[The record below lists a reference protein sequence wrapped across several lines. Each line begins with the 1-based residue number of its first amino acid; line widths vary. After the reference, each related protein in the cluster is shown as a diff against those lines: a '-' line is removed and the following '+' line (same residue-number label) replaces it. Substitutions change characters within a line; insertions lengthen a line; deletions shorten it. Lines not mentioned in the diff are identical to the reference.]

1 MNNKSTK
8 IILMGGT
15 FIAFSVLS
23 FWGIKLIDNSQIEPE
38 TVISD
43 DSLSQDA
50 DTTDYSAALDEPVNS
65 DTPELTQVTIVE
77 QEPKPMILCTSSP
90 KLNGDTYNFVVVAK
104 NVPLDVNPH
113 FELLNNKGEIIQSS
127 RNGVFSDIP
136 CSKNGKYTIKLADSN
151 GKRITSRILTGFKA
165 PKQESEVNSVTS
177 EVNSV
182 TSAASTVTSAASTV
196 NAPAPEKPQKMLIT
210 KGDFQKKLLDQND
223 MDLVVARK
231 KTDKKTLLAYGF
243 RLSVVGAN
251 SDEKKTPTDLEGV
264 REKIQRNIWKSAE
277 VSNISYDEKT
287 GQVTGVT
294 IKAIY

>member
-8 IILMGGT
+8 IFLMGGT

-23 FWGIKLIDNSQIEPE
+23 FWGIKLIEKSPIEPDV
-38 TVISD
+38 VIPD
-43 DSLSQDA
+43 DPISQYV
-50 DTTDYSAALDEPVNS
+50 DTTDYSGIIDEPVNS
-65 DTPELTQVTIVE
+65 DTPEPRQVTIVE
-77 QEPKPMILCTSSP
+77 QDPKPIILYTSSP
-90 KLNGDTYNFVVVAK
+90 KLNGDTYNFAVAAK
-104 NVPLDVNPH
+104 NVPLDVTPH
-113 FELLNNKGEIIQSS
+113 FELLNNNGEIIQSS
-127 RNGVFSDIP
+127 SNGVFSDVP

-151 GKRITSRILTGFKA
+151 GTKIVSRILTGFKA
-165 PKQESEVNSVTS
+165 PKQESEANPVTA

-182 TSAASTVTSAASTV
+182 TSGTNTV
-196 NAPAPEKPQKMLIT
+196 NPPVPEKPQKMLIT

-243 RLSVVGAN
+243 RLAVVGAN
-251 SDEKKTPTDLEGV
+251 PEEKKTPTDLEGV

-287 GQVTGVT
+287 GQVTEVT